1 MQYSLP
7 VRRFG
12 RLLDYQVVSPTFE
25 PEEGLRDEEQW
36 ASGSGI
42 TDEASGSAEVISS
55 EDTELVRT
63 RGSGTLQSPTSNQR

>member
-25 PEEGLRDEEQW
+25 PEEGLRDEEQG

-42 TDEASGSAEVISS
+42 TDEASSSAEVISS